1 MNNNSYL
8 IEFIEKMRKNKLSN
22 NTIDAYRRDI
32 SKFLS
37 FLNDR
42 NEDVLD
48 IDTLVIMSYVQVLK
62 RQGKAN
68 SSIIRNLVAIRSF
81 YKYLVSIGKINET
94 PFFNYQIPKNKRTFP
109 EILTVEE
116 VDRFLATPD
125 CTDYKG
131 IRDKAMLE
139 LMYAT
144 GIKVS
149 ELLNLTIFD
158 VNLKLSYIRC
168 KKSSNKERIIPIGN
182 YAVEYLREY
191 IKIRDKLYTDN
202 SELLFSNVR
211 GKKMTRQGFWKI
223 VRAYVKKAKI
233 NKKINSYTL
242 RHSFAVHL
250 LQNGADIKIVQELLG
265 HNTMSTTQIYT
276 SIYKQNKIADV
287 YKKAHPRA

>member
-1 MNNNSYL
+1 MNNNIYL
-8 IEFIEKMRKNKLSN
+8 TEFIEKMKKNKLSS
-22 NTIDAYRRDI
+22 NTIDAYRRDV

-42 NEDVLD
+42 NDDVLK
-48 IDTLVIMSYVQVLK
+48 IDTLAIMSYVQVLK

-81 YKYLVSIGKINET
+81 YKHLVNIGKINET
-94 PFFNYQIPKNKRTFP
+94 PFFNYQIPKNKRIFP
-109 EILTVEE
+109 EILTVDE
-116 VDRFLATPD
+116 VDRFLATPN

-149 ELLNLTIFD
+149 ELLNLTVFD

-168 KKSSNKERIIPIGN
+168 KKNSNKERIIPIGN
-182 YAVEYLREY
+182 YAVECIKNY

-202 SELLFSNVR
+202 SELLFSNIR
-211 GKKMTRQGFWKI
+211 GGKMTRQGFWKI
-223 VRAYVKKAKI
+223 VRAYAKKAKI

-265 HNTMSTTQIYT
+265 HNTMATTQIYA
-276 SIYKQNKIADV
+276 SVYKQNKIADV